1 MYLLLC
7 VPSCVS
13 LINMYRESWR
23 IYLVS
28 FLELIEAG
36 KDTEAYQMCEVRFLH
51 TSNVNNL

>member
-13 LINMYRESWR
+13 LINKYRESWR

-36 KDTEAYQMCEVRFLH
+36 KDTEAYQTCEVRLLH
-51 TSNVNNL
+51 ISNVNNL